1 VNEKILLESGSM
13 PKKSDENTA
22 IPKKIDRSQLME
34 ISSSMVESLYIRL
47 NVERFKE
54 RDGDS
59 IRLQYVRALIQAL
72 QAHNAILKDIELED
86 INRRLDDLEALKHD
100 T

>member
-1 VNEKILLESGSM
+1 M

-22 IPKKIDRSQLME
+22 IPKKIDRGNLLE
-34 ISSSMVESLYIRL
+34 ISSSLVESLYIRL

-54 RDGDS
+54 REGDP

>member
-1 VNEKILLESGSM
+1 MHNKGIKDGFLSE
-13 PKKSDENTA
+13 
-22 IPKKIDRSQLME
+22 KIDRSRLMD

-54 RDGDS
+54 REGDS
-59 IRLQYVRALIQAL
+59 TRLQYVRAFIQAL
-72 QAHNAILKDIELED
+72 QVHNAILKDTEIDD
-86 INRRLDDLEALKHD
+86 IKRRLDYLEAPKHE